1 MPKINSIIL
10 KKMFIN
16 GAEQIAQNFAYIN
29 ELNVF
34 PIPDGDTGTNMKITS
49 TAAAGELSLINS
61 DDLSIIGRGF
71 SKALL
76 MNARGNSGVIL
87 SQIMKGFV
95 LNFKEGQKDLGID
108 DLLNAFQSAKE
119 IAYKAVANPI
129 EGTILT
135 VIRCTSEQ
143 LNKKHEEDPFVKAE
157 DLFAYAVEQAKI
169 ALDDTPNLLE
179 ELKRVGVVDSGGYGL
194 YVFLVG
200 MYEALSM
207 KSEKLIEKTK
217 ALADDELKQRI
228 SMKFDEHDNEGG
240 FGYCSEIIMKVGA
253 KIDPAEKSKKKEFNF
268 EKFRETLS
276 QMGDSLVCV
285 QDDDLVKVHVHTFK
299 PGEFLNYA
307 QQFGEFVKVKFENM
321 TQQYMERMGYEGI
334 DVVDKGKSKEK
345 KIVLEDKIEIVIT
358 CPSSKIKKILQTE
371 YDLKYIINTEK
382 NGNPSIQDILKET
395 QKTKANKVIVIT
407 DDSNIVL
414 AANQAKDMVS
424 DQIDMRVIKGNNV
437 FQALVAAL
445 EFNDQLTLDVNETA
459 MTKAIANSCSAMVSR
474 AVKDVDYSHISIKKD
489 DYIGIINKRIEV
501 SDTDDLLVLKAC
513 VDMLMQDA
521 DNPDILMMFYA
532 SKTPKSVLE
541 ELESY
546 VTKKYELLCNFQE
559 GGQKVY
565 SYLLGIQ

>member
-1 MPKINSIIL
+1 MPKINSVTL

-16 GAEQIAQNFAYIN
+16 GSEQIAQNFAYIN

-49 TAAAGELSLINS
+49 TAAAGELSLIDS
-61 DDLSIIGRGF
+61 DDLSVIGRGF

-95 LNFKEGQKDLGID
+95 SNFQENQKELNID
-108 DLLNAFQSAKE
+108 DLLKAFESAKD

-135 VIRCTSEQ
+135 VIRCTSEK
-143 LNKKHEEDPFVKAE
+143 LNEQHATEPFTKAE
-157 DLFAYAVEQAKI
+157 DLFKYAVEQAKI
-169 ALDDTPNLLE
+169 ALDNTPNLLE

-207 KSEKLIEKTK
+207 KSEHLIEKTR
-217 ALADDELKQRI
+217 ALAGDEIKQKI
-228 SMKFDEHDNEGG
+228 SMQFDDHDNEGG
-240 FGYCSEIIMKVGA
+240 FGYCSEIIMKIGA
-253 KIDPAEKSKKKEFNF
+253 KIDPSEKGKKKEFNF
-268 EKFRETLS
+268 EKFRETLLG
-276 QMGDSLVCV
+276 MGNSLVCV

-299 PGEFLNYA
+299 PGDFLNYA
-307 QQFGEFVKVKFENM
+307 QQYGEFLKVKFENM
-321 TQQYMERMGYEGI
+321 TQQYLERMGYEGI
-334 DVVDKGKSKEK
+334 DVVDKSKTKEK
-345 KIVLEDKIEIVIT
+345 KIVLENKIEIVMT

-371 YDLKYIINTEK
+371 YSIKHIINTEK
-382 NGNPSIQDILKET
+382 NGNPSIQDILKEV
-395 QKTKANKVIVIT
+395 QKTKANKCIVIT

-424 DQIDMRVIKGNNV
+424 DQIDIRVIKGNNV

-445 EFNDQLTLDVNETA
+445 EFNESLSLDANEAA
-459 MTKAIANSCSAMVSR
+459 MNKAVANSLSAMVSK
-474 AVKDVDYSHISIKKD
+474 AVKDVDYSHISIRKD

-501 SDTDDLLVLKAC
+501 SDTDELLVLKAC
-513 VDMLMQDA
+513 VDMLMQKA
-521 DNPDILMMFYA
+521 DSPDILMMYYA
-532 SKTPKSVLE
+532 SKTSKKVLD
-541 ELESY
+541 ELEAY
-546 VTKKYELLCNFQE
+546 VTKKYELICNFEE

>member
-1 MPKINSIIL
+1 MSKINSVML

-49 TAAAGELSLINS
+49 TAAANELSLIETT
-61 DDLSIIGRGF
+61 DLSIIGKGF

-95 LNFKEGQKDLGID
+95 SNFKEGQKELSTE
-108 DLLNAFQSAKE
+108 DLLKSFQSAKE
-119 IAYKAVANPI
+119 VAYKAVANPV

-135 VIRCTSEQ
+135 VIRCTSER
-143 LNKKHEEDPFVKAE
+143 LNQINEDEPFTSTEK
-157 DLFAYAVEQAKI
+157 LFEAAVREAKT
-169 ALDDTPNLLE
+169 ALDNTPNLLE

-194 YVFLVG
+194 YVFIVG

-207 KSEKLIEKTK
+207 KSEKIIEKTK
-217 ALADDELKQRI
+217 ALAGDELKQKI
-228 SMKFDEHDNEGG
+228 SMQFDDHDNEGG
-240 FGYCSEIIMKVGA
+240 FGYCSEIIMKIGA
-253 KIDPAEKSKKKEFNF
+253 RIDPSEKTKKKEFNF
-268 EKFRETLS
+268 QKFRETLLT
-276 QMGDSLVCV
+276 MGNSLVCV

-307 QQFGEFVKVKFENM
+307 QQFGEFLKVKFENM
-321 TQQYMERMGYEGI
+321 TQQYLERMGYQGI
-334 DVVDKGKSKEK
+334 DVVDKSKAKEK
-345 KIVLEDKIEIVIT
+345 QIVLEDKTELVLT
-358 CPSSKIKKILQTE
+358 CPSAKIKKILADE
-371 YDLKYIINTEK
+371 YDIKHVINTEK
-382 NGNPSIQDILKET
+382 IGNPSIQDILKEV
-395 QKTKANKVIVIT
+395 QKTKANKCIVVT

-414 AANQAKDMVS
+414 AANQAKDMVR

-437 FQALVAAL
+437 FQALIASL
-445 EFNDQLTLDVNETA
+445 DFNPSVSLDANEKA
-459 MTKAIANSCSAMVSR
+459 MNKAVANSLSAMVSK

-489 DYIGIINKRIEV
+489 DYIGIIDKRIEV
-501 SDTDDLLVLKAC
+501 SDVDELMVLKAC
-513 VDMLMQDA
+513 VDKLMEKA
-521 DNPDILMMFYA
+521 DSPDILMMYYA
-532 SKTPKSVLE
+532 SKTSKKVLT
-541 ELESY
+541 ELETY
-546 VTKKYELLCNFQE
+546 VTKKYELICNFQE

>member
-1 MPKINSIIL
+1 MSKINSVTL

-49 TAAAGELSLINS
+49 TAAANELSLIES
-61 DDLSIIGRGF
+61 SDLSIIGKGF

-95 LNFKEGQKDLGID
+95 SNFKEGQKELTVE
-108 DLLNAFQSAKE
+108 DLLMAFQSAKE
-119 IAYKAVANPI
+119 VAYKAVANPI

-135 VIRCTSEQ
+135 VIRCTSEK
-143 LNKKHEEDPFVKAE
+143 LNEIHEQEPFVSTE
-157 DLFAYAVEQAKI
+157 VLFKVAVQEAKI
-169 ALDDTPNLLE
+169 ALDNTPNLLD

-194 YVFLVG
+194 YVFLAG

-217 ALADDELKQRI
+217 ALAGDELKQKI
-228 SMKFDEHDNEGG
+228 SMQFDDHDNEGG

-253 KIDPAEKSKKKEFNF
+253 KIDLSDKSKKKEFNF
-268 EKFRETLS
+268 EKFRETLMT
-276 QMGDSLVCV
+276 MGNSLVCV

-307 QQFGEFVKVKFENM
+307 QQYGEFLKVKFENM
-321 TQQYMERMGYEGI
+321 TQQYLERMGYQGI
-334 DVVDKGKSKEK
+334 NVVDKSKVKEK
-345 KIVLEDKIEIVIT
+345 EIVLEDKIELVLT
-358 CPSSKIKKILQTE
+358 CPSSKIKKILNNE
-371 YDLKYIINTEK
+371 YDIQYVINTEK
-382 NGNPSIQDILKET
+382 NGNPSIQDILKEV
-395 QKTKANKVIVIT
+395 QKTKANKCIVVT

-414 AANQAKDMVS
+414 AANQAKDMVR

-437 FQALVAAL
+437 FQALIASL
-445 EFNDQLTLDVNETA
+445 DFNPNVSLDANEKA
-459 MTKAIANSCSAMVSR
+459 MNKAIANSLSAMISK
-474 AVKDVDYSHISIKKD
+474 AVKDVNYSHISIKKD
-489 DYIGIINKRIEV
+489 DFIGIIDKRIEV
-501 SDTDDLLVLKAC
+501 SDVDELMVLKAC
-513 VDMLMQDA
+513 VDKLMEKADA
-521 DNPDILMMFYA
+521 PDILMMYYA
-532 SKTPKSVLE
+532 SKTNKKVLS
-541 ELESY
+541 ELEAY
-546 VTKKYELLCNFQE
+546 VTKKYELICNFEE